1 MSTQLGVPSSP
12 RGRGGE
18 EATGFIRGRG
28 GGERKP
34 RREGAGPLPGRKALL
49 GPSTPL
55 PGPLRCGTRG
65 LPSPLSLW
73 HPKFPHAAA
82 PSPRRAARCHA
93 AERDL
98 GRPGPVGLPHHGG
111 KRFWETHHRLQ
122 GRSSPPGWGAG
133 RVLSGAARLEQDPV
147 CPPRG
152 FALCGNGRRPHTGW
166 VGAGGGPS
174 VLVLCTPKWG
184 WCCFGRARGEG
195 RLWVKGIW
203 GRIWEDLGWIWGRG
217 RPWRVVTL
225 ATEAHEG
232 RGAAAPLLGGS
243 DPGGFVPVSPS
254 PRR

>member
-55 PGPLRCGTRG
+55 PGPLASWGRG
-65 LPSPLSLW
+65 FPSPPSLW

-111 KRFWETHHRLQ
+111 KRFRETHHRLQ
-122 GRSSPPGWGAG
+122 GRSSPPGRGAG

-166 VGAGGGPS
+166 VGAGGGDGTRLSSSFVPHS
-174 VLVLCTPKWG
+174 GAGAVLGGPG
-184 WCCFGRARGEG
+184 
-195 RLWVKGIW
+195 VKG
-203 GRIWEDLGWIWGRG
+203 GCG
-217 RPWRVVTL
+217 
-225 ATEAHEG
+225 
-232 RGAAAPLLGGS
+232 
-243 DPGGFVPVSPS
+243 
-254 PRR
+254 